1 MKKITLLLTA
11 LVISSA
17 MIAQSFIP
25 SWDLEKMQ
33 RDKDRDAVE
42 FYQKHYDVNP
52 DAVTIPE
59 VPTDAMYDLLF
70 QFPTYDI
77 GGTYSVASD
86 GQYIYTARW
95 NADLFHKLDFEG
107 NLVEEFTIS
116 GAGQIRDMA
125 YDGQYFYGAPN
136 TTTIY
141 KMDFENKVLVGTISG
156 PSAVR
161 GMAYDEINDGF
172 WVTNGWN
179 PPLRLISRTGAVLQ
193 TLNTSASSFAGIGW
207 ENVTEGGPYLWGYCQ
222 AGAANNLLVKINIT
236 TGATIETFELNQ
248 SVTFAA
254 DGTAGGMEIT
264 DKVYPGKWAFF
275 GTSQNDAIWA
285 VELADAAP
293 AEAPAAV
300 TNLTATAGANGALTA
315 TLNWNNPAVSVIGE
329 PLTELTAVTIFR
341 NDVLIHTVNNPVI
354 GGAATYTDNAVPA
367 AGNVT
372 YKIVPVNSAGEGISA
387 SVTVWVGPDVPAAP
401 GNVLLVAQGNNG
413 FVTWNAPDGGLH
425 GGYYTP
431 AGLNYTV
438 KRFPGSV
445 TVASNITALEY
456 LDTTVPGVGNYY
468 YTVTAANNVGVG
480 GTGTSNAAL
489 LGAEGLLIFEQFDSG
504 MPAGWEVLGMGGTNW
519 SVVSSA
525 NAGGTAPELQLSWSP
540 SFVGVS
546 RFASPNINSGE
557 YSALR
562 LKFNQMLN
570 DFSTYTGEFI
580 AVDYSID
587 DGASWTQIWYHE
599 ASSSIGPEITE
610 VYFSVPQNTNFR
622 IAFKFDGDV
631 YNINYWYID
640 NVVVEPVM
648 GKDLAAL
655 AVIGNVTPSVGE
667 ATNYTVKFQNSGA
680 DPVAGSAYTVKLFKE
695 GGELLGTAQGVD
707 IAAAEIKTVVIPW
720 TPGEAGPTYIYGYI
734 DFPDDD
740 IPGNNTTGHMN
751 ITVQPAGIIAVT
763 IGEGTNMPTFRIPF
777 DFYWRNSIAQTMY
790 FADEIGIGGGVL
802 TAIKYTN
809 NFQTNLPAK
818 EVKILIGETTEANL
832 QSNWI
837 DPTGFTM
844 VYDGV
849 VDFPVG
855 VNDIMIPLTVPY
867 VYSGGNLV
875 VITNRVYEG
884 TYHSSND
891 KFYGT
896 EFAGSSRNRYVQSDA
911 TIYDPW
917 QVIAG
922 TTLSQWAPNTTL
934 FFSAEGLGSLN
945 GTVTAAT
952 GGAAI
957 EGVLVKVLGTMSQTE
972 TNAQGQY
979 NFPALLAGTYDVEF
993 SKYGWETFVGTA
1005 TIAADQATTLNA
1017 VLNSVALPQ
1026 IQVTPT
1032 ALNQVLPVGGQA
1044 TQDLTISNLGELPL
1058 EWAAAVQMPTLS
1070 YFVFDVPE
1078 GKIEPFEIDVTR
1090 ANAIPGG
1097 APEASTTKDEVI
1109 LNYDGEN
1116 YDAIGLTAG
1125 GTYHLAV
1132 RFPSSMLG
1140 QYAGYHL
1147 NFVNI
1152 YINDVPSPCI
1162 LKVWGAGTSTSPGT
1176 LLLQQTL
1183 SVSADSW
1190 NLIELTDPV
1199 ALDGNDLWV
1208 GYTVTHAQGQYPAG
1222 CDGGPHHISGDGSW
1236 ISTDGVSWD
1245 RLYELSASLDYNWN
1259 IRAHIAPGTTPWVSI
1274 NPKQG
1279 TVAGGASGTIVVTF
1293 DASEVDPGTYNG
1305 NIIIASNDPNNPGLT
1320 VPVTLQVGDV
1330 TILPGDANGDGQV
1343 NIFDVIATINY
1354 IIGLN
1359 PDPFVF
1365 ENADVNGD
1373 GQVNVFDVIGTINII
1388 IGNKALAPV
1397 NSSDANIYLN
1407 SNNITLQS
1415 DGTLAGLQF
1424 ELTGIEKLNFELKG
1438 YEFVSNVVNGKLIGV
1453 IVSLDL
1459 TPLPAGEITL
1469 FTFNETSGLKWGQVI
1484 GGNVNAANV
1493 QINKFQGGEFQLAVF
1508 PNPAKEVLNVQSNE
1522 TINFIRLS
1530 NQIGQMV
1537 EESVIDASNYTINTS
1552 NMSKGIYILEVHTQ
1566 NNVSVQKIVI
1576 E

>member
-1 MKKITLLLTA
+1 MKKKTMLLVALTL
-11 LVISSA
+11 SSTI
-17 MIAQSFIP
+17 IAQSYIP
-25 SWDLEKMQ
+25 KRDIEKMQ
-33 RDKDRDAVE
+33 RDREREAIE
-42 FYQKHYDVNP
+42 FYQQYYDANP
-52 DAVTIPE
+52 DAVAIPE
-59 VPTDAMYDLLF
+59 VPTDEMYDFLF
-70 QFPTYDI
+70 QFPPYDAT
-77 GGTYSVASD
+77 GTYGIAAD
-86 GQYIYTARW
+86 ENFIYTARW
-95 NADLFHKLDFEG
+95 NASLFHKLDFNG
-107 NLVEEFTIS
+107 NLVEEFTIPD
-116 GAGQIRDMA
+116 AGLIRDMT
-125 YDGQYFYGAPN
+125 YDGEYFYGAPN
-136 TTTIY
+136 GTTIFI
-141 KMDFENKVLVGTISG
+141 MDFVHKVLVGAITG
-156 PSAVR
+156 PSTVR
-161 GMAYDEINDGF
+161 GIAYDEINDGF
-172 WVTNGWN
+172 WVTSGFD
-179 PPLRLISRTGAVLQ
+179 PPIRLISRTGAVLQ
-193 TLNTSASSFAGIGW
+193 TLNTIASSFAGIGW

-222 AGAANNLLVKINIT
+222 SGATDNLLVKINIT
-236 TGATIETFELNQ
+236 TGATIETYELNQ
-248 SVTFAA
+248 SVTYS
-254 DGTAGGMEIT
+254 GGIAGGMEIT
-264 DKVYPGKWAFF
+264 DKVYSGKWAFL
-275 GTSQNDAIWA
+275 GTAQNDCIWA
-285 VELADAAP
+285 VELAEAAP

-300 TNLTATAGANGALTA
+300 TNLNATAGANGALTT
-315 TLNWNNPAVSVIGE
+315 TLDWINPIVSVNGE
-329 PLTELTAVTIFR
+329 PLAELTAVKIYR
-341 NDVLIHTVNNPVI
+341 NNVLIHTINNPVI
-354 GGAATYTDNAVPA
+354 GGAATYIDNAVPA
-367 AGNVT
+367 AGNVI
-372 YKIVPVNSAGEGISA
+372 YKLIAENSAGKGIPASA
-387 SVTVWVGPDVPAAP
+387 TVWIGADMPAAP
-401 GNVLLVAQGNNG
+401 GNVFLASQDNDG
-413 FVTWNAPDGGLH
+413 FITWDAPDGGLH

-431 AGLNYTV
+431 TGLNYTV
-438 KRFPGSV
+438 KRFPDSV

-456 LDTTVPGVGNYY
+456 LDNSIPDVGNYY
-468 YTVTAANNVGVG
+468 YTVTAINDVGNG
-480 GTGTSNAAL
+480 GTGTSNIAL
-489 LGAEGLLIFEQFDSG
+489 LGAEELLILEQFDFG
-504 MPAGWEVLGMGGTNW
+504 MPVGWEVLGMGNNGNW
-519 SVVSSA
+519 LVANSA
-525 NAGGTAPELQLSWSP
+525 NAGGTAPELQLGWNP
-540 SFVGVS
+540 SFNGVS
-546 RFASPNINSGE
+546 RFASPVINSGE

-562 LKFNQMLN
+562 LKFNQMLW
-570 DFSTYTGEFI
+570 DFSTFTGEYI
-580 AVDYSID
+580 AVDFSID
-587 DGASWTQIWYHE
+587 GGATWTQIWQHMGN
-599 ASSSIGPEITE
+599 ASLGPELTE
-610 VYFSVPQNTNFR
+610 VYFNVPQNTNFR
-622 IAFKFDGDV
+622 IAFKFEGV
-631 YNINYWYID
+631 IHNINFWYID
-640 NVVVEPVM
+640 NIMVEPVI
-648 GKDLAAL
+648 GNDLSAMA
-655 AVIGNVTPSVGE
+655 ISGNVTPSVGDT
-667 ATNYTVKFQNSGA
+667 TNYTIRFRNAGT
-680 DPVAGSAYTVKLFKE
+680 DPIAGSAYTVRLYKE
-695 GGELLGTAQGVD
+695 GGELLGTAQGMD
-707 IAAAEIKTVVIPW
+707 IAPAEIKTVAIPW
-720 TPGEAGPTYIYGYI
+720 APDEIGSTFIYGFI

-740 IPGNNTTGHMN
+740 IPGNNTTSNLN
-751 ITVQPAGIIAVT
+751 IEIQPEGVIART
-763 IGEGTNMPTFRIPF
+763 IGEGTDMPAFRIPF
-777 DFYWRNSIAQTMY
+777 DFYWCTSIAQTMY
-790 FADEIGIGGGVL
+790 FADEINLDGGVL

-809 NFQTNLPAK
+809 DFVTNLPGK
-818 EVKILIGETTEANL
+818 EIKILIGETNEPNL
-832 QSNWI
+832 QNNWI

-849 VDFPVG
+849 IDFPSG
-855 VNDIMIPLTVPY
+855 VNSIMIPLATPY

-875 VITNRVYEG
+875 VITNRVYENA
-884 TYHSSND
+884 YHSNSDQFYATEYHGSN
-891 KFYGT
+891 
-896 EFAGSSRNRYVQSDA
+896 RIRYARSDA

-917 QVIAG
+917 QVI
-922 TTLSQWAPNTTL
+922 TNTSLSHWAPNTTL
-934 FFSAEGLGSLN
+934 FFSAEGRGSLN

-957 EGVLVKVLGTMSQTE
+957 EGVLVKVLGTMSQTQ

-1208 GYTVTHAQGQYPAG
+1208 GYTVTHAQGTYPAG
-1222 CDGGPHHISGDGSW
+1222 CDGGPHHPSGDGSW

-1424 ELTGIEKLNFELKG
+1424 DLTGIEKLNFALEG
-1438 YEFVSNVVNGKLIGV
+1438 YQFASNVVNGKLIGV
-1453 IVSLDL
+1453 IFSLDN